1 MIKNIYTN
9 AELTH
14 PPTTVTMPD
23 GSVTSGAGPDQVYA
37 AGWREVI
44 PFIVPDGL
52 QVIEGTRTVAFDESH
67 DQWTEGY
74 DTETPEEAAIRLAG
88 IQDAQDAAELE
99 RQSIP
104 LIFDTPL
111 EAQSFVFVS
120 HSTGIGYEY
129 FVDDGGDLLKIVA
142 HSSPLKSAE
151 EREALKVL
159 AAADHAQRRSD
170 RTAEA
175 QDIKSKVR
183 GSGGWKSLQAEVE
196 RLATL
201 VEAMQ

>member
-37 AGWREVI
+37 AGWREVAPFVVPEGKQII
-44 PFIVPDGL
+44 PLTRQVMKNESDGTWFETWF
-52 QVIEGTRTVAFDESH
+52 V
-67 DQWTEGY
+67 
-74 DTETPEEAAIRLAG
+74 ETPEEAEARLTG

-104 LIFDTPL
+104 IVFDTPI
-111 EAQSFVFVS
+111 EAQSFVFIS

-142 HSSPLKSAE
+142 HASPLKSKE
-151 EREALKVL
+151 EREALKMQ
-159 AAADHAQRRSD
+159 AKADHAQRRSD

-175 QDIKSKVR
+175 QDIKSNVR
-183 GSGGWKSLQAEVE
+183 GSGGWRALQAEVE
-196 RLATL
+196 RLAAL